1 MNKNIDFIAPFT
13 FDRNTLV
20 SRIEEHMISGS
31 FIPEDILEKSSIT
44 SQEFKFIP
52 FYRYKG
58 RYEAQWS
65 ASFGYDRKE
74 EYIAVRPVTY
84 DMDDPRWRQTTKV
97 SRTRTITDWKI
108 ANGEH
113 SGSFEHTVYAGRIYN
128 SQLQKQIENQNS
140 FQKLIPFEDK
150 YINDC
155 QVDDFEYDSETV
167 FNGLKSKIDS
177 EIEKGIKT
185 HSKGDRQKDWSW
197 TFSTEKNVERIFLP
211 IAFATF
217 EYKGKNYN
225 LWLNGLDSTK
235 VFGDSLPVDSEKQSE
250 ALSSFKPSLAVVIAI
265 IFSYNIFGSI
275 SVDGY
280 SYLAL
285 SIALFY
291 GILRSGTL
299 ALHSHNVG
307 KNILS
312 QKRNGVDEIKI
323 TPLPFFADVNN
334 KKKHFIIVAVVCSL
348 IVLINGFVKRVDEN
362 GMQNVSFN
370 IHSSTSD
377 SVPLA

>member
-1 MNKNIDFIAPFT
+1 MNKNIDFIAPFI
-13 FDRNTLV
+13 FDKNTLV
-20 SRIEEHMISGS
+20 SKIEEHMISGS
-31 FIPEDILEKSSIT
+31 FIPEDILENSSIT

-58 RYEAQWS
+58 RYDAQWS

-108 ANGEH
+108 ASGVH

-140 FQKLIPFEDK
+140 FQKLLPFDDK
-150 YINDC
+150 YINGC
-155 QVDDFEYDSETV
+155 QVDDFESDSETV
-167 FNGLKSKIDS
+167 FNSLKSKIDS

-185 HSKGDRQKDWSW
+185 HSKGDRQKDWTW
-197 TFSTEKNVERIFLP
+197 TFSTEKKVERIFLP
-211 IAFATF
+211 VAFAAF
-217 EYKGKNYN
+217 EYNGKTYN
-225 LWLNGLDSTK
+225 LWLNGLDESK
-235 VFGDSLPVDSEKQSE
+235 VFGDSLPVDSEKQKE
-250 ALSSFKPSLAVVIAI
+250 AFSSFQPVLAVILAL
-265 IFSYNIFGSI
+265 IFSYNVFGSA

-280 SYLAL
+280 SYFGLA
-285 SIALFY
+285 IALMY
-291 GILRSGTL
+291 GLLRSGAL
-299 ALHSHNVG
+299 AHQSHNIA

-312 QKRNGVDEIKI
+312 QKRKGVDEINI
-323 TPLPFFADVNN
+323 SPLPFIADSKN
-334 KKKHFIIVAVVCSL
+334 KKKHFIIVAVICSM

-362 GMQNVSFN
+362 GMQNVSF
-370 IHSSTSD
+370 
-377 SVPLA
+377 VPEFIFQANC